1 MELIH
6 NSKLITHNWQQ
17 ITHNR
22 QQKTPLNP
30 KHNILLNQLNEQLN
44 FVDLEIDNQIKKCEQ
59 AITLILKSINELKKT
74 TTKTNFKTQSEEVQ
88 FFKEIKPQF
97 TSKLIYFNRVYKIEM
112 KKPNGGNRILKKY
125 YNNELLKLKAFF
137 DNELEFYQYY
147 RSGST
152 YLDYKYFLRGKFDI
166 KLALDSYYFETDS
179 SFATSHDFK
188 VATILA
194 NDLIQLYI
202 ENQLLM
208 LDNQENTEKSQRK
221 PNVKMTWT
229 GSKVALV
236 ELMYALHTEGVFNNG
251 AADLKEIAEYF
262 EHIFEIDLGQYRRVF
277 LEIRA
282 RKNDRTKFLTTLNE
296 SLQKR
301 MENSDEVI

>member
-1 MELIH
+1 M
-6 NSKLITHNWQQ
+6 
-17 ITHNR
+17 
-22 QQKTPLNP
+22 NP
-30 KHNILLNQLNEQLN
+30 KYNILLNKLNEQLN
-44 FVDLEIDNQIKKCEQ
+44 FIDLEIDDQIKKSEQ
-59 AITLILKSINELKKT
+59 AITIILKSINELKKV
-74 TTKTNFKTQSEEVQ
+74 TTKSNFKAEAEEIQ

-112 KKPNGGNRILKKY
+112 KKPNGGNRVLKKY

-137 DNELEFYQYY
+137 DNELEFYQYF

-152 YLDYKYFLRGKFDI
+152 YLDFKYFFRGKFDI
-166 KLALDSYYFETDS
+166 KLVLDSYYFETDT

-194 NDLIQLYI
+194 NDLIELYI
-202 ENQLLM
+202 ENQLIM
-208 LDNQENTEKSQRK
+208 LENKENTEKSQRK
-221 PNVKMTWT
+221 HNVKMTWT

-262 EHIFEIDLGQYRRVF
+262 EHIFDIDLGQYRRVF

-282 RKNDRTKFLTTLNE
+282 RKSDKTKFITTINE
-296 SLQKR
+296 QLLKR
-301 MENSDEVI
+301 MEDSDEVI

>member
-1 MELIH
+1 M
-6 NSKLITHNWQQ
+6 NSKLT
-17 ITHNR
+17 
-22 QQKTPLNP
+22 
-30 KHNILLNQLNEQLN
+30 ILLNHINEQLN
-44 FVDLEIDNQIKKCEQ
+44 FIDLEIDDQIKKCEQ
-59 AITLILKSINELKKT
+59 AITIILKSINELKKVV
-74 TTKTNFKTQSEEVQ
+74 TKTNFKAETEEIQ

-137 DNELEFYQYY
+137 DNELEFYQYF

-166 KLALDSYYFETDS
+166 KLALDSYYFETDT

-194 NDLIQLYI
+194 NDLIQLYL

-208 LDNQENTEKSQRK
+208 LENKENKENTEKSQRK

-282 RKNDRTKFLTTLNE
+282 RKNDKTKFISTLNV
-296 SLQKR
+296 LLLKR

>member
-1 MELIH
+1 M
-6 NSKLITHNWQQ
+6 
-17 ITHNR
+17 
-22 QQKTPLNP
+22 NP
-30 KHNILLNQLNEQLN
+30 KYNLLLNNLNEQLN
-44 FVDLEIDNQIKKCEQ
+44 FIDLEIDDQIKKCEQ
-59 AITLILKSINELKKT
+59 AITVILKSINELKKAA
-74 TTKTNFKTQSEEVQ
+74 TKTNFKSKSEEIQ

-112 KKPNGGNRILKKY
+112 KKPNGGNKILKKY

-137 DNELEFYQYY
+137 DNELEFYQYF

-152 YLDYKYFLRGKFDI
+152 YLDYKYFLRGEFDI
-166 KLALDSYYFETDS
+166 KLALDSYYFESDM

-194 NDLIQLYI
+194 NDLIELYL

-208 LDNQENTEKSQRK
+208 LENNENSEKSQRK
-221 PNVKMTWT
+221 PNVKLTWT
-229 GSKVALV
+229 GSKVALI
-236 ELMYALHTEGVFNNG
+236 ELIYALHTEGVFNNG
-251 AADLKEIAEYF
+251 AADLKDIAEYF
-262 EHIFEIDLGQYRRVF
+262 EHTFEIDLGQYRRVF

-282 RKNDRTKFLTTLNE
+282 RKSDRTKFLTTLND

-301 MENSDEVI
+301 MENSDDII

>member
-1 MELIH
+1 M
-6 NSKLITHNWQQ
+6 NSKLT
-17 ITHNR
+17 
-22 QQKTPLNP
+22 
-30 KHNILLNQLNEQLN
+30 ILLNHINEQLN
-44 FVDLEIDNQIKKCEQ
+44 FIDLEIDDQIKKCEQ
-59 AITLILKSINELKKT
+59 AITIILKSINELKKVV
-74 TTKTNFKTQSEEVQ
+74 TKTNFKAETEEIQ

-137 DNELEFYQYY
+137 DNELEFYQYF

-166 KLALDSYYFETDS
+166 KLALDSYYFETDT

-194 NDLIQLYI
+194 NDLIQLYL

-208 LDNQENTEKSQRK
+208 LENKENTEKSQRK

-282 RKNDRTKFLTTLNE
+282 RKNDKTKFISTLNV
-296 SLQKR
+296 LLLKR

>member
-1 MELIH
+1 M
-6 NSKLITHNWQQ
+6 
-17 ITHNR
+17 
-22 QQKTPLNP
+22 NP

-59 AITLILKSINELKKT
+59 AITIILKSINELKKT
-74 TTKTNFKTQSEEVQ
+74 TTKTNFKTQSEEIQ

-236 ELMYALHTEGVFNNG
+236 ELLYALHTEGLFNNG
-251 AADLKEIAEYF
+251 AAELKEIAEYF

>member
-1 MELIH
+1 M
-6 NSKLITHNWQQ
+6 
-17 ITHNR
+17 
-22 QQKTPLNP
+22 NP
-30 KHNILLNQLNEQLN
+30 KYNLLLNNLNEQLN
-44 FVDLEIDNQIKKCEQ
+44 FIDLEIDDQIKKCEH
-59 AITLILKSINELKKT
+59 AITIILKSINELKKL
-74 TTKTNFKTQSEEVQ
+74 TTKNNFKSKSEEIQ

-112 KKPNGGNRILKKY
+112 KKPNWGNKILKKY

-137 DNELEFYQYY
+137 DNELEFYQYF

-152 YLDYKYFLRGKFDI
+152 YLDYKYFLRGEFDI
-166 KLALDSYYFETDS
+166 KLALDSYYFESDM

-194 NDLIQLYI
+194 NDLIELYL

-208 LDNQENTEKSQRK
+208 LENNENSEKSQRK
-221 PNVKMTWT
+221 PNVKLTWT
-229 GSKVALV
+229 GSKVALI
-236 ELMYALHTEGVFNNG
+236 ELIYALHTEGVFNNG
-251 AADLKEIAEYF
+251 AADLKDIAEYF
-262 EHIFEIDLGQYRRVF
+262 EHTFEIDLGQYRRVF

-282 RKNDRTKFLTTLNE
+282 RKSDRTKFLTTLND

-301 MENSDEVI
+301 MENSDDII

>member
-1 MELIH
+1 M
-6 NSKLITHNWQQ
+6 
-17 ITHNR
+17 
-22 QQKTPLNP
+22 NP
-30 KHNILLNQLNEQLN
+30 KYTTLLNHLNEQLN
-44 FVDLEIDNQIKKCEQ
+44 FIDLEIDDQIKKCEQ
-59 AITLILKSINELKKT
+59 AITIILKSSNELKKI
-74 TTKTNFKTQSEEVQ
+74 TTKSNFKTETEEIQ

-137 DNELEFYQYY
+137 DNELEFYQYF
-147 RSGST
+147 RSSST

-166 KLALDSYYFETDS
+166 KLALDSYYFETDT
-179 SFATSHDFK
+179 SFSTSHDFK

-194 NDLIQLYI
+194 NDLIQLYL

-208 LDNQENTEKSQRK
+208 LDNNEYSEKSQRK

-236 ELMYALHTEGVFNNG
+236 ELMYALQTEGVFNNG

-282 RKNDRTKFLTTLNE
+282 RKSDKTKFINTLNDQ
-296 SLQKR
+296 LLKR

>member
-1 MELIH
+1 M
-6 NSKLITHNWQQ
+6 
-17 ITHNR
+17 
-22 QQKTPLNP
+22 NP
-30 KHNILLNQLNEQLN
+30 KYNILLNKLNEQLN
-44 FVDLEIDNQIKKCEQ
+44 FIDLEIDDQIKKCEQ
-59 AITLILKSINELKKT
+59 AITIILKSINELKKV
-74 TTKTNFKTQSEEVQ
+74 TTKSNFKTEAEEIQ

-112 KKPNGGNRILKKY
+112 KKPNGGNRVLKKY
-125 YNNELLKLKAFF
+125 YNKELLKLKVFF
-137 DNELEFYQYY
+137 DNELEFYQYF

-152 YLDYKYFLRGKFDI
+152 YLDFKYFFRGKFDI
-166 KLALDSYYFETDS
+166 KLVLDSYYFETDT

-194 NDLIQLYI
+194 NDLIELYI
-202 ENQLLM
+202 ENQLIM
-208 LDNQENTEKSQRK
+208 LENKENTEKSQRK
-221 PNVKMTWT
+221 HNVKMTWT

-262 EHIFEIDLGQYRRVF
+262 EHIFDIDLGQYRRVF

-282 RKNDRTKFLTTLNE
+282 RKSDRTKFITTINE
-296 SLQKR
+296 QLLKR
-301 MENSDEVI
+301 MEDSDEVI

>member
-1 MELIH
+1 
-6 NSKLITHNWQQ
+6 
-17 ITHNR
+17 
-22 QQKTPLNP
+22 LNP
-30 KHNILLNQLNEQLN
+30 KHNILVNQLNEQLN

-74 TTKTNFKTQSEEVQ
+74 TTKTNFKTQSEEIQ

-137 DNELEFYQYY
+137 DNEIEFYQYY

-221 PNVKMTWT
+221 PNVKMNWT

>member
-1 MELIH
+1 M
-6 NSKLITHNWQQ
+6 
-17 ITHNR
+17 
-22 QQKTPLNP
+22 NP
-30 KHNILLNQLNEQLN
+30 KLTTLLHNLNEQLN
-44 FVDLEIDNQIKKCEQ
+44 FIDLEIDDQIKKCEQ
-59 AITLILKSINELKKT
+59 AITIILKSITELKKSVI
-74 TTKTNFKTQSEEVQ
+74 KTNFKTETEEIQ

-97 TSKLIYFNRVYKIEM
+97 TSKLVYYNRIFKIEM

-125 YNNELLKLKAFF
+125 YNNELQKLKNFF

-152 YLDYKYFLRGKFDI
+152 YLDYKYFLRNNFDI
-166 KLALDSYYFETDS
+166 KLALDAYYFETDKT
-179 SFATSHDFK
+179 FATSHDFK
-188 VATILA
+188 IAKILA
-194 NDLIQLYI
+194 NDLVELYI

-208 LDNQENTEKSQRK
+208 LENKENTEKSQRK

-251 AADLKEIAEYF
+251 SADLKEIAEYF
-262 EHIFEIDLGQYRRVF
+262 EHIFDIDLGQYRRAF

-282 RKNDRTKFLTTLNE
+282 RKSDKTKFITTLNDH
-296 SLQKR
+296 LLKR

>member
-1 MELIH
+1 
-6 NSKLITHNWQQ
+6 
-17 ITHNR
+17 
-22 QQKTPLNP
+22 LNP
-30 KHNILLNQLNEQLN
+30 KYTTLLNHLNEQLN
-44 FVDLEIDNQIKKCEQ
+44 FIDLEIDDQIKKCEQ
-59 AITLILKSINELKKT
+59 AITIILKSINELKKT
-74 TTKTNFKTQSEEVQ
+74 TTKTNFKTESEEIQ

-137 DNELEFYQYY
+137 DNELEFYQYF
-147 RSGST
+147 RSSST

-166 KLALDSYYFETDS
+166 KLALDSYYFETDT

-194 NDLIQLYI
+194 NDLIQLYL

-208 LDNQENTEKSQRK
+208 LENNEYSEKSQRK

-262 EHIFEIDLGQYRRVF
+262 EYIFDIDLGQYRRVF

-282 RKNDRTKFLTTLNE
+282 RKSDKTKFITTLNDH
-296 SLQKR
+296 LLKR
-301 MENSDEVI
+301 MEDSDEVI

>member
-1 MELIH
+1 M
-6 NSKLITHNWQQ
+6 
-17 ITHNR
+17 
-22 QQKTPLNP
+22 NP
-30 KHNILLNQLNEQLN
+30 KYTTLLNHLNEQLN
-44 FVDLEIDNQIKKCEQ
+44 FIDLEIDDQIKKCEQ
-59 AITLILKSINELKKT
+59 AITIILKSINELKKT
-74 TTKTNFKTQSEEVQ
+74 TTKTNFKTESEEIQ

-97 TSKLIYFNRVYKIEM
+97 TSKLIYFNHVYKIEM

-137 DNELEFYQYY
+137 DNELEFYQYF
-147 RSGST
+147 RSSST

-166 KLALDSYYFETDS
+166 KLALDSYYFETDT

-194 NDLIQLYI
+194 NDLIQLYL

-208 LDNQENTEKSQRK
+208 LENNEYSEKSQRK

-262 EHIFEIDLGQYRRVF
+262 EYIFDIDLGQYRRVF

-282 RKNDRTKFLTTLNE
+282 RKSDKTKFITTLNDH
-296 SLQKR
+296 LLKR
-301 MENSDEVI
+301 MEDSDEVI

>member
-1 MELIH
+1 M
-6 NSKLITHNWQQ
+6 
-17 ITHNR
+17 
-22 QQKTPLNP
+22 NP
-30 KHNILLNQLNEQLN
+30 KFTTLLHNLNEQLN
-44 FVDLEIDNQIKKCEQ
+44 FIDLEIDDQIKKCEQ
-59 AITLILKSINELKKT
+59 AITIILKSITELKKSVI
-74 TTKTNFKTQSEEVQ
+74 KTNFKTETEEIQ

-97 TSKLIYFNRVYKIEM
+97 TSKLVYYNRIFKIEM

-125 YNNELLKLKAFF
+125 YNNELQKLKNFF
-137 DNELEFYQYY
+137 DNELEFYQYF

-152 YLDYKYFLRGKFDI
+152 YLDFKYFFRGKFDI
-166 KLALDSYYFETDS
+166 KLVLDSYYFETDT

-194 NDLIQLYI
+194 NDLIELYI
-202 ENQLLM
+202 ENQLIM
-208 LDNQENTEKSQRK
+208 LENKENTEKSQRK
-221 PNVKMTWT
+221 HNVKMTWT

-262 EHIFEIDLGQYRRVF
+262 EHIFDIDLGQYRRVF

-282 RKNDRTKFLTTLNE
+282 RKSDKTKFITTINE
-296 SLQKR
+296 QLLKR
-301 MENSDEVI
+301 MEDSDEVI

>member
-1 MELIH
+1 M
-6 NSKLITHNWQQ
+6 NSKLT
-17 ITHNR
+17 
-22 QQKTPLNP
+22 
-30 KHNILLNQLNEQLN
+30 ILLNHLNEQLN
-44 FVDLEIDNQIKKCEQ
+44 FIDLEIDDQIKKCEQ
-59 AITLILKSINELKKT
+59 AITIILKSINELKKVV
-74 TTKTNFKTQSEEVQ
+74 TKTNFKAETEEIQ

-137 DNELEFYQYY
+137 DNELEFYQYF

-166 KLALDSYYFETDS
+166 KLALDSYYFETDT

-194 NDLIQLYI
+194 NDLIQLYL

-208 LDNQENTEKSQRK
+208 LENKENTEKSQRK
-221 PNVKMTWT
+221 PNVKMIWT

-282 RKNDRTKFLTTLNE
+282 RKNDKTKFISTLND
-296 SLQKR
+296 LLLKR

>member
-1 MELIH
+1 M
-6 NSKLITHNWQQ
+6 
-17 ITHNR
+17 
-22 QQKTPLNP
+22 NP

-59 AITLILKSINELKKT
+59 AITLILKSINELKKA

>member
-1 MELIH
+1 M
-6 NSKLITHNWQQ
+6 N
-17 ITHNR
+17 
-22 QQKTPLNP
+22 QKY
-30 KHNILLNQLNEQLN
+30 NILLNKLNEQLN
-44 FVDLEIDNQIKKCEQ
+44 FIDLEIDDQIKKCEQ
-59 AITLILKSINELKKT
+59 AITIIIKSINEIKKVT
-74 TTKTNFKTQSEEVQ
+74 IKSNFKSQSEEML

-137 DNELEFYQYY
+137 DNELEFYQYF

-166 KLALDSYYFETDS
+166 KLALDSYYFETDT

-194 NDLIQLYI
+194 NDLIQLYL

-208 LDNQENTEKSQRK
+208 LDNQENSEKSQRK

-236 ELMYALHTEGVFNNG
+236 ELMYALQTEGVFNNG

-282 RKNDRTKFLTTLNE
+282 RKSDKTKFLTTLNE
-296 SLQKR
+296 GLLKR